1 MWDFLKRL
9 FSEEDGKVTVVVLDE
24 NDPNLASTFKLKS
37 SDAIKLISVIVLLA
51 VFLTV
56 TVFFLTPLSS
66 IYQQRVDD
74 NFRDEVIEINQR
86 VTALQDSLTVRELQ
100 LEDLKNF
107 VRSVP
112 DTTFEVSEG
121 VLNNLSGMQSNL
133 YLVNENAYSFD
144 MLTRQESMNLLSF
157 ERSSDFPSFYP
168 VDGTITQRYSTER
181 GHFGIDIAAV
191 SDRDFVSV
199 ADGIVIEATWTMNF
213 GYVLVI
219 QHREGFITIY
229 KHASKLYKEEGD
241 YILKG
246 DLLGTVGNRGVLS
259 TGSHLHL
266 ELWKNGVPQDPLLFL
281 N

>member
-37 SDAIKLISVIVLLA
+37 SDAIKLIAAIVLLA
-51 VFLTV
+51 ILLTV
-56 TVFFLTPLSS
+56 TAFFLTPLSS
-66 IYQQRVDD
+66 IYQQRIDD
-74 NFRDEVIEINQR
+74 NFRDRVIAINER
-86 VTALQDSLTVRELQ
+86 VIALQDSLTVREHQ

-112 DTTFEVSEG
+112 DTTFEVNEG
-121 VLNNLSGMQSNL
+121 VLSNIRGLQSNL
-133 YLVNENAYSFD
+133 YIASDNVYAFN
-144 MLTRQESMNLLSF
+144 MLTRHESMNLLSA
-157 ERSSDFPSFYP
+157 ERSNDFPSFYP
-168 VDGTITQRYSTER
+168 AEGTITQRYSTER

-199 ADGIVIEATWTMNF
+199 ADGIVIKVAWTINYGFIMI
-213 GYVLVI
+213 I
-219 QHREGFITIY
+219 QHKDGFTTIY
-229 KHASKLYKEEGD
+229 KHASRLYKEEGD
-241 YILKG
+241 FILKG

-266 ELWKNGVPQDPLLFL
+266 ELWKNGIPQDPLLFL

>member
-37 SDAIKLISVIVLLA
+37 SDAVKLISIIVFLAVLL
-51 VFLTV
+51 TI
-56 TVFFLTPLSS
+56 TIFFLTPISS
-66 IYQQRVDD
+66 IYQQRIDD
-74 NFRDEVIEINQR
+74 NFRNEVIAINER
-86 VTALQDSLTVRELQ
+86 VIALQDSLTVRELQ

-112 DTTFEVSEG
+112 DTTFEVNEG
-121 VLNNLSGMQSNL
+121 VLSNIRGSQSNL
-133 YLVNENAYSFD
+133 YLARDNVYAYN
-144 MLTRQESMNLLSF
+144 MLTPHETMNLLSV
-157 ERSSDFPSFYP
+157 ERSSDFPSFLP
-168 VDGTITQRYSTER
+168 VEGTITQRYSSER

-191 SDRDFVSV
+191 SNRDFVSV
-199 ADGIVIEATWTMNF
+199 SDGIVIEATWTINF
-213 GYVLVI
+213 GYIIVI
-219 QHREGFITIY
+219 QHKDGFITIY

-241 YILKG
+241 FVLKG
-246 DLLGTVGNRGVLS
+246 DLLGAVGNRGVLS

>member
-56 TVFFLTPLSS
+56 TIFFLTPLSS
-66 IYQQRVDD
+66 IYQQRIDE
-74 NFRDEVIEINQR
+74 NFRDEVIEINER
-86 VTALQDSLTVRELQ
+86 VIALQDSLTVRELQ

-112 DTTFEVSEG
+112 DTTFAVSEG
-121 VLNNLSGMQSNL
+121 VLNNISEMQSNV
-133 YLVNENAYSFD
+133 YLASENLNTFD
-144 MLTRQESMNLLSF
+144 MLTRHESMNLLSV

-168 VDGTITQRYSTER
+168 VEGTITQRYSSDM
-181 GHFGIDIAAV
+181 GHFGIDIAAE

-199 ADGIVIEATWTMNF
+199 ADGMVIEATWTMNY
-213 GYVLVI
+213 GYVMVL
-219 QHREGFITIY
+219 QHKEGFITIY
-229 KHASKLYKEEGD
+229 KHASRLYKKEGD

-266 ELWKNGVPQDPLLFL
+266 EIWKNGVPQDPLLFL

>member
-37 SDAIKLISVIVLLA
+37 SDAIKLISAIVLLA
-51 VFLTV
+51 VLLTV
-56 TVFFLTPLSS
+56 TTFFLTPLSS
-66 IYQQRVDD
+66 IYQQQIDD
-74 NFRDEVIEINQR
+74 NFRNEVIAINER
-86 VTALQDSLTVRELQ
+86 VIALQDSLTVRELQ

-112 DTTFEVSEG
+112 DTTFNVSEG
-121 VLNNLSGMQSNL
+121 VLNNIRGLQSNL
-133 YLVNENAYSFD
+133 YIASDNVYAFN
-144 MLTRQESMNLLSF
+144 MLTRHESMNLLSV
-157 ERSSDFPSFYP
+157 ERSSDFPSSYP
-168 VDGTITQRYSTER
+168 VVGTITQRFSSDR

-191 SDRDFVSV
+191 RDRDFVSV
-199 ADGIVIEATWTMNF
+199 ADGIVIEATWTINY
-213 GYVLVI
+213 GYVMII
-219 QHREGFITIY
+219 QHKEGFITIY

-241 YILKG
+241 FILKG

>member
-1 MWDFLKRL
+1 MWDFLRRL

-37 SDAIKLISVIVLLA
+37 SDAIKLISLIVLLA
-51 VFLTV
+51 VGLTV

-66 IYQQRVDD
+66 IYQQRIDD
-74 NFRDEVIEINQR
+74 NFRSEVVEINER
-86 VTALQDSLTVRELQ
+86 VIALQDSLTVRELQ

-121 VLNNLSGMQSNL
+121 VLSNLRGLQSNL
-133 YLVNENAYSFD
+133 YVTSENVYAFN
-144 MLTRQESMNLLSF
+144 MLTPHETMNLLSV
-157 ERSSDFPSFYP
+157 ERSRDFPSFFP
-168 VDGTITQRYSTER
+168 VEGTITQRFSTER
-181 GHFGIDIAAV
+181 GHYGIDIAAV

-219 QHREGFITIY
+219 QHKEGFITIY